1 MGQRT
6 TDEERRPEEAL
17 NWLAEAPLFQ
27 GLSFAEHQAALRAAR
42 RRQVRR
48 EAFFFQQGDPASALY
63 VLTAG
68 RVRLTQ
74 VTPEGDQVIL
84 HLVHPGE
91 MFGGI
96 AVLGDATY
104 PVSAQALEDCQALA
118 WDGEGM
124 AGLME
129 RTPRLALNALRLLA
143 GRVQELQD
151 RVRELATE
159 RVERRVART
168 LLRLAR
174 QAGRK
179 VENGVLID
187 LPLSRQDLAEM
198 TGTTLFTVS
207 RVLSRWEQQ
216 GLVEAGRERVLIRF
230 PHGLVRIAED
240 LD

>member
-1 MGQRT
+1 MAA
-6 TDEERRPEEAL
+6 PEPIQL
-17 NWLAEAPLFQ
+17 LAQSPLFQ
-27 GLSFAEHQAALRAAR
+27 GLSPTELQAALRSAR

-124 AGLME
+124 VRLME

-168 LLRLAR
+168 LLRLTR

-179 VENGVLID
+179 VEGGVLID

-240 LD
+240 VD

>member
-1 MGQRT
+1 MGRRT
-6 TDEERRPEEAL
+6 TDEERQPEEAL
-17 NWLAEAPLFQ
+17 SWLAEAPLFQ
-27 GLSFAEHQAALRAAR
+27 GLSPTELQAALRSAR
-42 RRQVRR
+42 RRHARR

-124 AGLME
+124 VRLME

>member
-1 MGQRT
+1 MGRRT
-6 TDEERRPEEAL
+6 TDDRRRTDEAL
-17 NWLAEAPLFQ
+17 GQLAEAPLFQ
-27 GLSFAEHQAALRAAR
+27 GLSPTELHAALEAAHR
-42 RRQVRR
+42 RHARR

-63 VLTAG
+63 VLTSG

-74 VTPEGDQVIL
+74 VTPEGHQVIL

-96 AVLGDATY
+96 AALGDATY
-104 PVSAQALEDCQALA
+104 PVSAQAIEDCQALA
-118 WDGEGM
+118 WDGEQM
-124 AGLME
+124 ARLME
-129 RTPRLALNALRLLA
+129 RTPRLAVNALRLLA

-151 RVRELATE
+151 HVRELTTE

-179 VENGVLID
+179 VEGGVLID

-207 RVLSRWEQQ
+207 RTLSHWEQQ
-216 GLVEAGRERVLIRF
+216 GIVEAGRERVLIRF

>member
-1 MGQRT
+1 M
-6 TDEERRPEEAL
+6 RP
-17 NWLAEAPLFQ
+17 LAAPEPIQLLAQSPLFQ
-27 GLSFAEHQAALRAAR
+27 GLSPTELQAALRSAR

-84 HLVHPGE
+84 HLIHPGE

-124 AGLME
+124 VRLME

-179 VENGVLID
+179 VEGGVLID

>member
-1 MGQRT
+1 M
-6 TDEERRPEEAL
+6 
-17 NWLAEAPLFQ
+17 
-27 GLSFAEHQAALRAAR
+27 
-42 RRQVRR
+42 VR
-48 EAFFFQQGDPASALY
+48 
-63 VLTAG
+63 
-68 RVRLTQ
+68 
-74 VTPEGDQVIL
+74 
-84 HLVHPGE
+84 
-91 MFGGI
+91 
-96 AVLGDATY
+96 
-104 PVSAQALEDCQALA
+104 
-118 WDGEGM
+118 
-124 AGLME
+124 LME
-129 RTPRLALNALRLLA
+129 RTPRLAFNALRLLA

>member
-1 MGQRT
+1 
-6 TDEERRPEEAL
+6 
-17 NWLAEAPLFQ
+17 
-27 GLSFAEHQAALRAAR
+27 
-42 RRQVRR
+42 
-48 EAFFFQQGDPASALY
+48 
-63 VLTAG
+63 
-68 RVRLTQ
+68 LTQ

-179 VENGVLID
+179 VENGVWID

>member
-1 MGQRT
+1 MT
-6 TDEERRPEEAL
+6 APEPTQL
-17 NWLAEAPLFQ
+17 LAQSPLFQ
-27 GLSFAEHQAALRAAR
+27 GLSPTELHVALQAAR
-42 RRQVRR
+42 RRTARR
-48 EAFFFQQGDPASALY
+48 EAFFFQQGDPAYLLY
-63 VLTAG
+63 ILMEG
-68 RVRLTQ
+68 RVKLIQ
-74 VTPEGDQVIL
+74 VTPEGDEIIL

-96 AVLGDATY
+96 AALGDATY
-104 PVSAQALEDCQALA
+104 PVSAQALDDCQALA
-118 WDGEGM
+118 WDGETI
-124 AGLME
+124 ARLME

-179 VENGVLID
+179 VEGGVLID
-187 LPLSRQDLAEM
+187 LPLSRQALAEM

-207 RVLSRWEQQ
+207 RILSRWEQQ

-230 PHGLVRIAED
+230 PHGLVRLAED
-240 LD
+240 VD

>member
-1 MGQRT
+1 M
-6 TDEERRPEEAL
+6 DEERRTDEAL
-17 NWLAEAPLFQ
+17 SWLAEALLFQ
-27 GLSFAEHQAALRAAR
+27 GLSLAEHQAALQAAR
-42 RRQVRR
+42 RRRVRR
-48 EAFFFQQGDPASALY
+48 EAFFFQQGDPANALY
-63 VLTAG
+63 VLTVG

-104 PVSAQALEDCQALA
+104 PVSAQALEDCQALT
-118 WDGEGM
+118 WDGESM

-159 RVERRVART
+159 RVERRVARM

-179 VENGVLID
+179 VDNGVLID

-240 LD
+240 VD